1 MNKEYRI
8 DDLIGSEELY
18 HHGIKGQKWGVR
30 RFQDKAGSLTAAGKK
45 RYAEYQKKE
54 KAYQA
59 KLKKISKHKNISDN
73 ERQLVEY
80 RSKSMSKRYGGLVV
94 GTVIG
99 DLINA
104 SIMGA
109 LSGKPINEAL
119 GDYAKNFDKRIPS
132 LLAKNAMLMA
142 KKDYQAKLVSE
153 RFTDEGK
160 KRKGADKGLI
170 KKEDVLDIAE
180 KVLPYAITI
189 GGMKMADVNRYKKDN
204 KANFEKWGGN
214 ILESKYSDIVNLG
227 EDSYRVT
234 SERDAHTNYRPGA
247 VKDAAKN
254 AYKNVNQFANDFKYA
269 NEYERRKKVI
279 NKHRV
284 K

>member
-1 MNKEYRI
+1 MPVYRAN
-8 DDLIGSEELY
+8 SNELY

-30 RFQDKAGSLTAAGKK
+30 RFQTKAGNLTAAGKK

-54 KAYQA
+54 SDYKA
-59 KLKKISKHKNISDN
+59 KLKKISKNKNLSDS

-80 RSKSMSKRYGGLVV
+80 RSKSMTKRYGGLVV

-99 DLINA
+99 DVINTALIGA
-104 SIMGA
+104 MSGQSIDKSLGA
-109 LSGKPINEAL
+109 
-119 GDYAKNFDKRIPS
+119 YAENFTKRLPAI
-132 LLAKNAMLMA
+132 LAKNTMTMA
-142 KKDYQAKLVSE
+142 KNDYKAKLVSE

-160 KRKGADKGLI
+160 KRKGADKGFI
-170 KKEDVLDIAE
+170 KKEDVIDIAE
-180 KVLPYAITI
+180 KVLPYAATI
-189 GGMKMADVNRYKKDN
+189 GAMKMADVNRYKKAN
-204 KANFEKWGGN
+204 EANFKKWGSN
-214 ILESKYSDIVNLG
+214 ILGANYSDIVNLG

-234 SERDAHTNYRPGA
+234 SERDARTNYRPGA

-254 AYKNVNQFANDFKYA
+254 AFNNANQFANDFKWA

-284 K
+284 RR

>member
-1 MNKEYRI
+1 MTVYRAN
-8 DDLIGSEELY
+8 SNELY

-30 RFQDKAGSLTAAGKK
+30 RFQNKNGSLTAAGKK
-45 RYAEYQKKE
+45 RYDEYQKKE
-54 KAYQA
+54 SDYRT
-59 KLKKISKHKNISDN
+59 KLKKISKNKNLSDKEKELIN
-73 ERQLVEY
+73 Y
-80 RSKSMSKRYGGLVV
+80 RDNSMTKRYGGLVV

-99 DLINA
+99 DVVNNVLIGA
-104 SIMGA
+104 MSGQSIDKSLGA
-109 LSGKPINEAL
+109 
-119 GDYAKNFDKRIPS
+119 YAENFTKRLPS
-132 LLAKNAMLMA
+132 ILAKNTMLMA

-180 KVLPYAITI
+180 KVLPYAVTI
-189 GGMKMADVNRYKKDN
+189 GAMKMADVNRYKKDN

-227 EDSYRVT
+227 GDSYRVT
-234 SERDAHTNYRPGA
+234 SERDARTNYRPGA

-254 AYKNVNQFANDFKYA
+254 AFNSANQFANDFKYA
-269 NEYERRKKVI
+269 NEYQRRKKVI
-279 NKHRV
+279 SKHRV

>member
-1 MNKEYRI
+1 MPVYRAN
-8 DDLIGSEELY
+8 SNELY

-30 RFQDKAGSLTAAGKK
+30 RFQTKAGNLTAAGKK

-54 KAYQA
+54 SAYKA
-59 KLKKISKHKNISDN
+59 KLKKISKHKNISEN

-80 RSKSMSKRYGGLVV
+80 RSKSMTKRYGGLVV

-99 DLINA
+99 DVINTALIGA
-104 SIMGA
+104 MSGQSIDKSLGA
-109 LSGKPINEAL
+109 
-119 GDYAKNFDKRIPS
+119 YAENFTKRLPAI
-132 LLAKNAMLMA
+132 LAKNTMTMA

-153 RFTDEGK
+153 RFTDEGR
-160 KRKGADKGLI
+160 KRKGADKGFI

-180 KVLPYAITI
+180 RVLPYAVTI
-189 GGMKMADVNRYKKDN
+189 GAMKMGDVNRYKKAN
-204 KANFEKWGGN
+204 EANFKKWGSN
-214 ILESKYSDIVNLG
+214 ILGANYSDIVNLG

-234 SERDAHTNYRPGA
+234 SERDARTNYRPGA

-254 AYKNVNQFANDFKYA
+254 AFNNANQFAKDFKYA

-284 K
+284 RR

>member
-1 MNKEYRI
+1 MTVRRAN
-8 DDLIGSEELY
+8 SNELY

-30 RFQDKAGSLTAAGKK
+30 RFQTKAGSLTAAGKK

-54 KAYQA
+54 SDYKA
-59 KLKKISKHKNISDN
+59 KLKKISKNKNLSDS

-80 RSKSMSKRYGGLVV
+80 RSKSMTKRYGGLVV

-99 DLINA
+99 DIINTALIGA
-104 SIMGA
+104 MSGQSIDK
-109 LSGKPINEAL
+109 SL
-119 GDYAKNFDKRIPS
+119 GTYAENFTKRLPAI
-132 LLAKNAMLMA
+132 LAKNTMTMA
-142 KKDYQAKLVSE
+142 KNDYKAKLVSE

-160 KRKGADKGLI
+160 KRKGADKGFI

-180 KVLPYAITI
+180 KVLPYAATI
-189 GGMKMADVNRYKKDN
+189 GAMKMADVNRYKKAN
-204 KANFEKWGGN
+204 EANFKKWGNN
-214 ILESKYSDIVNLG
+214 ILGANYSDIVNLG

-254 AYKNVNQFANDFKYA
+254 AFNNANQFANDLKWA

-279 NKHRV
+279 SKHRV
-284 K
+284 RR